1 MKKIIFV
8 NLVVT
13 LIWFLSMPK
22 EEEIIIE
29 KEKIEEKIIK
39 EIKEEEIIIEKEKI
53 KEEIIKEIKEKE
65 EAVVITKYRPL
76 PEETDDT
83 PLQTAD
89 LSEIS
94 MLKLYRGEIKWVAVS
109 RDLLKK
115 YGYGSKIKIST
126 GDPEIDGIYEVHD
139 TMNKRWTSRIDILT
153 HPKHPL
159 GKGRWEGKISKI

>member
-8 NLVVT
+8 NLVVI

-22 EEEIIIE
+22 EEIIME
-29 KEKIEEKIIK
+29 REKIE
-39 EIKEEEIIIEKEKI
+39 EIKEEET
-53 KEEIIKEIKEKE
+53 
-65 EAVVITKYRPL
+65 VVITKYRPL
-76 PEETDDT
+76 SGETDDT

-126 GDPEIDGIYEVHD
+126 GDPDIDGIYEVHD

>member
-8 NLVVT
+8 NLVVI
-13 LIWFLSMPK
+13 LIWLLSMPK
-22 EEEIIIE
+22 EEIIME
-29 KEKIEEKIIK
+29 EEKIEK
-39 EIKEEEIIIEKEKI
+39 
-53 KEEIIKEIKEKE
+53 EIIKEIEEE

-76 PEETDDT
+76 SGETDDT

-115 YGYGSKIKIST
+115 YEYGSKIKIYT
-126 GDPEIDGIYEVHD
+126 GDPDIDGIYEVHD

-153 HPKHPL
+153 HPNHPL

>member
-8 NLVVT
+8 NLVVI
-13 LIWFLSMPK
+13 LIWLLSMPK
-22 EEEIIIE
+22 EKIIME
-29 KEKIEEKIIK
+29 DEKIE
-39 EIKEEEIIIEKEKI
+39 
-53 KEEIIKEIKEKE
+53 EEIIKEIKEE

-76 PEETDDT
+76 SKETDDT

-94 MLKLYRGEIKWVAVS
+94 MLKLYRREIKWVAVS

-115 YGYGSKIKIST
+115 YEYGSKIKIYT
-126 GDPEIDGIYEVHD
+126 GDPDIDGIYEVHD

-153 HPKHPL
+153 HPNHPL

>member
-13 LIWFLSMPK
+13 LIWLLSMPK
-22 EEEIIIE
+22 EKIIMEE
-29 KEKIEEKIIK
+29 EKIE
-39 EIKEEEIIIEKEKI
+39 
-53 KEEIIKEIKEKE
+53 EEIIKEIEE

-76 PEETDDT
+76 SRETDDT

-126 GDPEIDGIYEVHD
+126 GDLDIDGIYEIHD

-153 HPKHPL
+153 HPNHPL

>member
-8 NLVVT
+8 NLVVI
-13 LIWFLSMPK
+13 LIWLLSMPK
-22 EEEIIIE
+22 E
-29 KEKIEEKIIK
+29 KEEKIIM
-39 EIKEEEIIIEKEKI
+39 EEEKIE
-53 KEEIIKEIKEKE
+53 EEIIKEIE
-65 EAVVITKYRPL
+65 EESVVITKYRPL
-76 PEETDDT
+76 SRETDDT

-126 GDPEIDGIYEVHD
+126 GDPNIDGIYEVHD

-153 HPKHPL
+153 HPNHPL

>member
-8 NLVVT
+8 NLVVI
-13 LIWFLSMPK
+13 LIWLLSMPK
-22 EEEIIIE
+22 E
-29 KEKIEEKIIK
+29 KEEKIIM
-39 EIKEEEIIIEKEKI
+39 EEEKI
-53 KEEIIKEIKEKE
+53 KEEIIKEIEEE
-65 EAVVITKYRPL
+65 EAVVITKYRPFSK
-76 PEETDDT
+76 ETDDT

-126 GDPEIDGIYEVHD
+126 GDPDIDGIYEIHD
-139 TMNKRWTSRIDILT
+139 TMNKKWTSRIDILT
-153 HPKHPL
+153 HPNHPL